1 MGSKVTQAQLREYQA
16 ISNTFFEMSRELSM
30 RGVVFGVEEGPL
42 RLDFQNAAQAGE
54 WSEAMLVPSQSRLTD
69 SIEELAAVGPETST
83 FQYLTVLRRV
93 KRAALDEFHLH
104 YGHATS
110 VQASSIVEAAK
121 FRINLELGLAWLM
134 LNQCFPARRSG
145 AWAAKRIAKLLECL

>member
-1 MGSKVTQAQLREYQA
+1 MSSKVTQIQLREYQA

-54 WSEAMLVPSQSRLTD
+54 WSDAMLVPSQSKLTD
-69 SIEELAAVGPETST
+69 SIGELATVGPDTSAI
-83 FQYLTVLRRV
+83 QYIKLLRRV
-93 KRAALDEFHLH
+93 KLAALDEFHLH

-121 FRINLELGLAWLM
+121 FRINLELGLVWLM

-145 AWAAKRIAKLLECL
+145 PWAAKRIAKILQCL